1 MMNLNDENRISELA
15 HTLRLRALKMAYEC
29 GNNGSHLGG
38 GLSAIE
44 IFAVLYGSILRFDIS
59 NPLNNDRDRLIVSKG
74 HCVLAYYTALKEA
87 GFFSE
92 DDLKSFEVNGSG
104 LHGHACRTPEKG
116 IEFSG
121 GSLGM
126 GLTYAIGVALA
137 GKINNLPY
145 NVYAIIGD
153 GECNEGIIWESLMS
167 AAHFNLSNLTVIVD
181 NNKLQYDGAVTDIM
195 NMGNLKSKFE
205 SFGFQV
211 SDVDGHNVRE
221 LFESFSRNRIKPHA
235 ILANTIKGKGV
246 SFMENRKEWHHSR
259 LSLEQYNTAL
269 AELGVTN

>member
-1 MMNLNDENRISELA
+1 MNLNDEKRLSELA
-15 HTLRLRALKMAYEC
+15 RDLRIRALKMAYEC

-38 GLSAIE
+38 GLSLIE
-44 IFAVLYGSILRFDIS
+44 IFAVLYGEILRFDIN
-59 NPLNNDRDRLIVSKG
+59 NPLNIERDRLIVSKG

-87 GFFSE
+87 GFLSE

-126 GLTYAIGVALA
+126 GLSYAIGVALS
-137 GKINNLPY
+137 GKIRNLPY
-145 NVYAIIGD
+145 NVYVIIGD

-167 AAHFNLSNLTVIVD
+167 AAHFNLNNLTVIID
-181 NNKLQYDGAVTDIM
+181 YNKLQYDGAVTEIM
-195 NMGNLKSKFE
+195 NMGNLRGKFE

-211 SDVDGHNVRE
+211 SEVDGHNVRE
-221 LFESFSRNRIKPHA
+221 LFDSLVGKKTKPTA

-259 LSLEQYNTAL
+259 LSLEQYNAAL
-269 AELGVTN
+269 TELGVTN

>member
-1 MMNLNDENRISELA
+1 MDLNYEKKLSELA
-15 HTLRLRALKMAYEC
+15 RSLRIRALKMAYEC

-44 IFAVLYGSILRFDIS
+44 IFAVLYGGILRFDI
-59 NPLNNDRDRLIVSKG
+59 NDPLSINRDRLIVSKG

-87 GFFSE
+87 GFLSE
-92 DDLKSFEVNGSG
+92 DDLRSFEVNGSG
-104 LHGHACRTPEKG
+104 LHGHASRVLEKG

-126 GLTYAIGVALA
+126 GLSYAIGVALS
-137 GKINNLPY
+137 GKIRKLPY
-145 NVYAIIGD
+145 NVYVIIGD

-167 AAHFNLSNLTVIVD
+167 AAHFNLNNLTVIID
-181 NNKLQYDGAVTDIM
+181 YNKLQYDGAVTDIM
-195 NMGNLKSKFE
+195 NMGNLRGKFE

-211 SDVDGHNVRE
+211 SDVDGHNVKE
-221 LFESFSRNRIKPHA
+221 LYESLGCERTKPHA

-246 SFMENRKEWHHSR
+246 TFMENRKEWHHSR
-259 LSLEQYNTAL
+259 LSLEQYNVAL
-269 AELGVTN
+269 SELGVIN